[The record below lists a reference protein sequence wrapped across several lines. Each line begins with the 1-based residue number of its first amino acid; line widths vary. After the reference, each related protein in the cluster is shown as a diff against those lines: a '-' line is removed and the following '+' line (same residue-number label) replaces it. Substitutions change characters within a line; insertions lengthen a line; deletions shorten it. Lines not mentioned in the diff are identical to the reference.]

1 MVGSK
6 PLKIDTTTTSSTLEK
21 SGKII
26 NQEPPK
32 SPKPKLPNVEDKPKL
47 PVEEKPQEIREIK
60 TPPVIGWKPLQSQ
73 SSVTSLSSVNSLTSP
88 VEENKSETKNWKTSN
103 VETKTEKMSLEER
116 VNIFSKIPSNPNVC
130 LILQSNQGIFT
141 RKLSDFKSRIF
152 CQIAIFNCVKKFVKL
167 TRM

>member
-47 PVEEKPQEIREIK
+47 PPVVSSSQEEKPPPEIREIK

-116 VNIFSKIPSNPNVC
+116 VNIF
-130 LILQSNQGIFT
+130 
-141 RKLSDFKSRIF
+141 
-152 CQIAIFNCVKKFVKL
+152 
-167 TRM
+167 

>member
-26 NQEPPK
+26 NQEPAPK
-32 SPKPKLPNVEDKPKL
+32 SPKPKLPNVEDKPK
-47 PVEEKPQEIREIK
+47 VEEKPPEIREIK

-116 VNIFSKIPSNPNVC
+116 VNIFLKNSVKSQC
-130 LILQSNQGIFT
+130 LLDFT
-141 RKLSDFKSRIF
+141 K
-152 CQIAIFNCVKKFVKL
+152 
-167 TRM
+167 